1 MEFDF
6 SWKTI
11 SSISCHV
18 IASGFFVILVPI
30 SYCIEVT
37 HTLSSSDNVTNF
49 FSISSFLVL
58 RQKLKGPRKKAC
70 NTPWYIQG
78 VASQF
83 FSDSPFPNA
92 LVTTFEYFHQEAMM
106 HLDIFFQ
113 DAQFIPSS
121 HFWLHFIMNIDICTA
136 AFYLPGWQMGAW
148 LFSNNFCNY
157 PWRSKLLSIMYSPSV
172 IMITVPLFIIFP
184 RWL

>member
-1 MEFDF
+1 MEFDC

-37 HTLSSSDNVTNF
+37 CTLSSSDNVTNF

-58 RQKLKGPRKKAC
+58 RQKLKGPRKKPC
-70 NTPWYIQG
+70 NTPWYIHIN
-78 VASQF
+78 SQPVF
-83 FSDSPFPNA
+83 LWLSFSKCSCD
-92 LVTTFEYFHQEAMM
+92 
-106 HLDIFFQ
+106 
-113 DAQFIPSS
+113 
-121 HFWLHFIMNIDICTA
+121 HFWVLSSGSNDAFRHLFPGCPVHPQLSFLAALHNEHW
-136 AFYLPGWQMGAW
+136 YLYSCLLSSWLANGAW